1 MKPIVVIGFGGF
13 GREVAWLAKE
23 CGRQVLGFLDD
34 STETGQYG
42 NYSVLGHSSAWG
54 NYLEAEFVVAI
65 GDPRVRRKVVG
76 RLVGE
81 GLDTFATLIHPTVM
95 MDDSVSIGEG
105 TVICA
110 GCICTVDISIGRH
123 VILNLNVT
131 VGHDD
136 VIEDFVTVAPMVA
149 LSGNVTLRGGAE
161 VGTGAAIR
169 QGVAM
174 SSGSMLG
181 MGGVLTKDTDPNM
194 IYIGSPAK
202 PFKELPE
209 FI

>member
-1 MKPIVVIGFGGF
+1 MKPVVIIGFGGF
-13 GREVAWLAKE
+13 GREIAWLAKE
-23 CGRQVLGFLDD
+23 CGRSVLGFLDD
-34 STETGQYG
+34 GIEPGRKGDYA
-42 NYSVLGHSSAWG
+42 VLGHSSTWVE
-54 NYLEAEFVVAI
+54 YPDAEFVVAI
-65 GDPRVRRKVVG
+65 GNPRVRRRVVE
-76 RLVGE
+76 RLNAE
-81 GLDTFATLIHPTVM
+81 GMDKFTTLIHPSVR
-95 MDDSVSIGEG
+95 MDDSVVIGEG
-105 TVICA
+105 ALICA
-110 GCICTVDISIGRH
+110 GCIATVDIKIGRH

-149 LSGNVTLRGGAE
+149 LSGNVKLESGVE

-169 QGVAM
+169 QGIAM

-181 MGGVLTKDTDPNM
+181 MGGVLTKDADPNRV
-194 IYIGSPAK
+194 YIGSPAK